1 MTAPTTA
8 FCFDLDGVVTSQELL
23 PLIAEELGYYEEMKA
38 LTDATIKGV
47 IPFESSFRLRCRILS
62 DVPINRVREI
72 VRQVC
77 LHPRIV
83 SFLHSHTDNAF
94 IITGNLDVWI
104 ADLLRD
110 LRVGCYSSIGI
121 IDGDKLTGVQKV
133 LNKGDA
139 VNVLRQRFD
148 RIVAVGD
155 GMGDVTMFEKADVRI
170 AFGAVHPPIESL
182 VQLSDFLC
190 FSEEALCQT
199 LNTLS

>member
-1 MTAPTTA
+1 MTILSTA

-23 PLIAEELGYYEEMKA
+23 PLMAEDLGYYEEIKA
-38 LTDATIKGV
+38 LTDATIKGI

-62 DVPINRVREI
+62 DIPISRARAI
-72 VRQVC
+72 TSQVD
-77 LHPRIV
+77 LHRRIV
-83 SFLHSHTDNAF
+83 AFLHAHPDNAF
-94 IITGNLDVWI
+94 IVTGNLDVWI
-104 ADLLRD
+104 ADLMCE
-110 LRVGCYSSIGI
+110 LRVGCISSVGTT
-121 IDGDKLTGVQKV
+121 DGDKLTGVHKI

-139 VNVLRQRFD
+139 VQALRQHFD

-155 GMGDVTMFEKADVRI
+155 GMGDVTMFEKSDVRI

-199 LNTLS
+199 LSTLS

>member
-1 MTAPTTA
+1 MTSHSTA

-38 LTDATIKGV
+38 LTDATIKGIV
-47 IPFESSFRLRCRILS
+47 PFESSFRLRCRILS
-62 DVPINRVREI
+62 DVPISC
-72 VRQVC
+72 VRQIASQVH
-77 LHPRIV
+77 LHRRIV
-83 SFLHSHTDNAF
+83 SFLHAHPDNAF

-104 ADLLRD
+104 ADLLRE
-110 LRVGCYSSIGI
+110 LRVACHSSIGTA
-121 IDGDKLTGVQKV
+121 DGDKLTGVKKV

-139 VNVLRQRFD
+139 VQLLRQRFD

-155 GMGDVTMFEKADVRI
+155 GMGDVNMFEKADVRI

-199 LNTLS
+199 LSTLS

>member
-1 MTAPTTA
+1 MTPPSSA

-38 LTDATIKGV
+38 LTDATIKGI

-62 DVPINRVREI
+62 DVPIRRVREI
-72 VRQVC
+72 ASQVH
-77 LHPRIV
+77 LHRRIV
-83 SFLHSHTDNAF
+83 SFLHAHPDNAF
-94 IITGNLDVWI
+94 IITGNLDVWV
-104 ADLLRD
+104 ADLVRE
-110 LRVGCYSSIGI
+110 LRVGCYSSIGTAE
-121 IDGDKLTGVQKV
+121 GDKLTGVQKV

-139 VNVLRQRFD
+139 VQELRQRFD
-148 RIVAVGD
+148 RIVAIGD

-170 AFGAVHPPIESL
+170 AFGAVHQPIESL

-199 LNTLS
+199 LSTLS